1 MIRLEALIAA
11 LTLSASAAVAQPMDP
26 VELTAVAFPEG
37 LRVGGA
43 TWTALQPHEQGLVT
57 IEGAVADL
65 DAPRPLGDLGQVSL
79 IAPFWHPPGC
89 PVQVETTEAPGEVTV
104 SWVGAAGCD
113 GLDFALAIEHRRDDD
128 GVRRGGVRVRFTYR
142 ALPNSSRPAPRAGLV
157 ARRTVFELMRDGEHA
172 PPDRAKALWE
182 GSSDGTAGTWVV
194 ELDAAGVVVGDDDLD
209 GVRVG
214 DNCEE
219 HFNPLQEDLDGDWIG
234 DACDHDVDGDRV
246 PDDLDNCPRIWNGD
260 QRDSDGDGVGDACQD
275 QDGDG
280 VYDRDDLCPGVS
292 DPAQLDLDGDGR
304 GDECDP
310 DIDGDDRSW
319 TLLKPK
325 PRDLC
330 PYLAEDRWRD
340 GDGDGL
346 GDGCDHC
353 PAHACE
359 GFSCLLQLD
368 SDGDGVIDLRDR
380 RPTVP
385 DLRLRGTEQGL
396 GQCGALHVPGDI
408 Q

>member
-1 MIRLEALIAA
+1 MIRFACLLAA

-65 DAPRPLGDLGQVSL
+65 DAPRPLGDVGQVSL

-157 ARRTVFELMRDGEHA
+157 ARRTVFELMGDGEHA
-172 PPDRAKALWE
+172 PPDRAKALLE

-214 DNCEE
+214 DNC
-219 HFNPLQEDLDGDWIG
+219 HRFNPLQEDLDGDGAG
-234 DACDHDVDGDRV
+234 DECDEDDD
-246 PDDLDNCPRIWNGD
+246 DDLVRDLWDNCPLVLNSD
-260 QRDSDGDGVGDACQD
+260 QRDSDGDGVGDACED
-275 QDGDG
+275 EDGDG
-280 VYDRDDLCPGVS
+280 VYDHSDLCLTVF
-292 DPAQLDLDGDGR
+292 DPNQLDLDGDGL
-304 GDECDP
+304 GDDCDP
-310 DIDGDDRSW
+310 DIDGDDRQW
-319 TLLKPK
+319 QLLKPK
-325 PRDLC
+325 SRDLC
-330 PYLAEDRWRD
+330 PYLAEERWRD

-346 GDGCDHC
+346 GDGCDRC
-353 PAHACE
+353 PVHPCE
-359 GFSCLLQLD
+359 GFACLLQLD

-380 RPTVP
+380 RPTAP
-385 DLRLRGTEQGL
+385 DLRLRGTGQGL
-396 GQCGALHVPGDI
+396 SDCGTLYLPGDI
-408 Q
+408 R